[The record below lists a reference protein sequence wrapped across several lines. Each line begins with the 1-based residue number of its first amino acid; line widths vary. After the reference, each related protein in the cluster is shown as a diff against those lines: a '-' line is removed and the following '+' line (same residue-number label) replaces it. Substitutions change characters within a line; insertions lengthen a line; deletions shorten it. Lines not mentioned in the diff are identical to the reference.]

1 MIYASTLVYKAS
13 LNASHAIMKIYNKMP
28 SFTYYIIYLIWS
40 WMVES
45 NTVYFLILSAK
56 KSIDILHSTY
66 YITPVALTLIIMIFS
81 FIPNRESKLRE
92 KPS

>member
-1 MIYASTLVYKAS
+1 
-13 LNASHAIMKIYNKMP
+13 
-28 SFTYYIIYLIWS
+28 
-40 WMVES
+40 MVES

-66 YITPVALTLIIMIFS
+66 YITPVALALIIMIFS